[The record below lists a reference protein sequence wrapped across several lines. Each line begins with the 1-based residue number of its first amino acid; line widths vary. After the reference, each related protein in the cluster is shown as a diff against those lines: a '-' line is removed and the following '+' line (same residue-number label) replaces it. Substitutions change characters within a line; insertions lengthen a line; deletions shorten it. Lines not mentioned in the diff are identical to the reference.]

1 MTDKRQNYYIRII
14 KEDFNRLKGIA
25 SDVIKKLTLSKAW
38 TWCWFSLWSL
48 LLIISFFI
56 GLKKSAKELTS
67 GAYIIIM
74 VIIVSLVRKVRPRL
88 IMRWPYFHE
97 KPSAPYIMLFMI
109 LLLSC
114 AILMM
119 VKLEPIAEQVA
130 NVAYFLLVV
139 GIGIEFYQLIKE
151 KKDKEDETTARQTTE
166 NQEKT

>member
-1 MTDKRQNYYIRII
+1 MVLV
-14 KEDFNRLKGIA
+14 F
-25 SDVIKKLTLSKAW
+25 
-38 TWCWFSLWSL
+38 LWL
-48 LLIISFFI
+48 LLLTISLFSE
-56 GLKKSAKELTS
+56 LKKSAKGLPD

-88 IMRWPYFHE
+88 IRRWPYFHK
-97 KPSAPYIMLFMI
+97 KPSAPYIMLFII

-139 GIGIEFYQLIKE
+139 GVGIEFYQLIK
-151 KKDKEDETTARQTTE
+151 KKKAKKTKLQKDKPQRK
-166 NQEKT
+166 QEKCS

>member
-1 MTDKRQNYYIRII
+1 MRDYKQNHYTRII
-14 KEDFNRLKGIA
+14 KENFDRLKEAVSHVFKYCIQA
-25 SDVIKKLTLSKAW
+25 KAW
-38 TWCWFSLWSL
+38 TWCWFSLWL
-48 LLIISFFI
+48 LLLTISLFSE
-56 GLKKSAKELTS
+56 LKKSAKGLPD

-74 VIIVSLVRKVRPRL
+74 VIIVSLVKKVRPRL
-88 IMRWPYFHE
+88 IRRWPYFHK
-97 KPSAPYIMLFMI
+97 KPSAPYIMLFII

-119 VKLEPIAEQVA
+119 VKLEPIAEQIA

-151 KKDKEDETTARQTTE
+151 KKVKEDETTARQTTE